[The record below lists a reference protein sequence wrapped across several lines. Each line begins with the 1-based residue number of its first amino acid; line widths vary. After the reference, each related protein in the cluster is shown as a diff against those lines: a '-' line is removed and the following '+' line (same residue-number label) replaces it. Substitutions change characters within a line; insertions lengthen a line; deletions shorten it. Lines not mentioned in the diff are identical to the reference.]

1 MPGGR
6 PLKEDGD
13 IAPQINDRHPEVL
26 GIQNPAYR
34 PAAFF
39 IKKEVMGKNGKNRY
53 REEEEEPGRLD
64 RLRMKVKEMIRF
76 LSYDIWRSNPET
88 LSNKKNILYNAI
100 KIVML
105 TVRNVQELNIAAS
118 SRSLTYRTLL
128 SIVPLLAVIFAI
140 ARGFGIENIMESSIF
155 NLMTGEEANT
165 TGIVTKSIV
174 PSDTAVVGMDMIEGG
189 NNAGQGDPSLS
200 GADQIAF
207 QKDTTAGGRTREFLD
222 LLFQLI
228 DNSLEE
234 AKGGG
239 IFAGVGILLFL
250 YTILLLFNDI
260 EYNLNKI
267 WQVSKGRNIGRKVTD
282 YSAMVL
288 LIPIFFILVNAL
300 NILSYPQSN
309 TLKIIYILYPFIPRL
324 LNIIP
329 FVVMILIFT
338 SVYKFLPNVKVKF
351 QNALLAGIL
360 AGVAFQFF
368 QMLYLSGQ
376 LWITRYNAIY
386 GTFAAIPLMLLWIQL
401 SWFITL
407 IGAEVSYAAQ
417 NVRKFSFEKETKNI
431 SRRYRDFFTLMIAS
445 VIIRRF
451 ADELP
456 PYTADQLSEK
466 CKVPSRLTNDILD
479 VLIEVNIISATPT
492 SEDELVM
499 AFQPA
504 VDINL
509 ISVNYLMAKLDEKGS
524 EDFMIDIKGE
534 FYEHWKVLV
543 NTRLCMYENNSNLL
557 LKDL

>member
-1 MPGGR
+1 
-6 PLKEDGD
+6 
-13 IAPQINDRHPEVL
+13 
-26 GIQNPAYR
+26 
-34 PAAFF
+34 
-39 IKKEVMGKNGKNRY
+39 MGKNGKNRY
-53 REEEEEPGRLD
+53 RYEEEEPGRLD
-64 RLRMKVKEMIRF
+64 RLRIKVKEVIKF

-155 NLMTGEEANT
+155 NLMTGEEVDT
-165 TGIVTKSIV
+165 TRVVTEAVV
-174 PSDTAVVGMDMIEGG
+174 PPDTALVSMDVWSAE
-189 NNAGQGDPSLS
+189 NS
-200 GADQIAF
+200 GRIAPA
-207 QKDTTAGGRTREFLD
+207 TAGERGAQFQEEATAEGRTREFLD
-222 LLFQLI
+222 MLFQLI

-239 IFAGVGILLFL
+239 VFAGVGILLFL

-260 EYNLNKI
+260 ENNLNKI
-267 WQVSKGRNIGRKVTD
+267 WQVSKGRSIGRKVTD
-282 YSAMVL
+282 YTAMVL
-288 LIPIFFILVNAL
+288 FIPIFFILVNAL
-300 NILSYPQSN
+300 NILSYPQNN

-351 QNALLAGIL
+351 QHALLAGVL

-417 NVRKFSFEKETKNI
+417 NVRKFSFEKETRNI

-466 CKVPSRLTNDILD
+466 CKVPSRLTHDILD
-479 VLIEVNIISATPT
+479 VLMEVNIISTTPIP
-492 SEDELVM
+492 EDELVM

-504 VDINL
+504 VD
-509 ISVNYLMAKLDEKGS
+509 
-524 EDFMIDIKGE
+524 
-534 FYEHWKVLV
+534 
-543 NTRLCMYENNSNLL
+543 
-557 LKDL
+557 

>member
-1 MPGGR
+1 
-6 PLKEDGD
+6 
-13 IAPQINDRHPEVL
+13 
-26 GIQNPAYR
+26 
-34 PAAFF
+34 
-39 IKKEVMGKNGKNRY
+39 MGKNGKNRY

-165 TGIVTKSIV
+165 TGIVTKAVVPV
-174 PSDTAVVGMDMIEGG
+174 PSDTAVVGMDMIEGA
-189 NNAGQGDPSLS
+189 NNTGQGDLSLT
-200 GADQIAF
+200 GTDQIEF
-207 QKDTTAGGRTREFLD
+207 QEDATAGGRTREFLD

-260 EYNLNKI
+260 ENNLNKI
-267 WQVSKGRNIGRKVTD
+267 WQVSKGRSIGRKVTD

-466 CKVPSRLTNDILD
+466 CKVPSRLTHDILD
-479 VLIEVNIISATPT
+479 VLMEVNIISATPT

-524 EDFMIDIKGE
+524 EDFMIDMEGE
-534 FYEHWKVLV
+534 FHEHWKVLV
-543 NTRLCMYENNSNLL
+543 DTRLCMYENNSNLL

>member
-1 MPGGR
+1 
-6 PLKEDGD
+6 
-13 IAPQINDRHPEVL
+13 
-26 GIQNPAYR
+26 
-34 PAAFF
+34 
-39 IKKEVMGKNGKNRY
+39 MGKNGKNRY
-53 REEEEEPGRLD
+53 RYEEEEPGRLD
-64 RLRMKVKEMIRF
+64 RLRIKVKEVIKF

-155 NLMTGEEANT
+155 NLMTGEEVDT
-165 TGIVTKSIV
+165 TRVVTEAVV
-174 PSDTAVVGMDMIEGG
+174 PPDTALVSMDVWSAE
-189 NNAGQGDPSLS
+189 NS
-200 GADQIAF
+200 GRIAPA
-207 QKDTTAGGRTREFLD
+207 TAGERGAQFQEEATAEGRTREFLD
-222 LLFQLI
+222 MLFQLI

-239 IFAGVGILLFL
+239 VFAGVGILLFL

-260 EYNLNKI
+260 ENNLNKI
-267 WQVSKGRNIGRKVTD
+267 WQVSKGRSIGRKVTD
-282 YSAMVL
+282 YTAMVL
-288 LIPIFFILVNAL
+288 FIPIFFILVNAL
-300 NILSYPQSN
+300 NILSYPQNN

-351 QNALLAGIL
+351 QHALLAGVL

-417 NVRKFSFEKETKNI
+417 NVRKFSFEKETRNI

-466 CKVPSRLTNDILD
+466 CKVPSRLTHDILD
-479 VLIEVNIISATPT
+479 VLMEVNIISTTPIP
-492 SEDELVM
+492 EDELVM

-524 EDFMIDIKGE
+524 EDFMIDMEGE
-534 FYEHWKVLV
+534 FHEHWKVLV
-543 NTRLCMYENNSNLL
+543 NTRLCMYENNSDLL

>member
-1 MPGGR
+1 
-6 PLKEDGD
+6 
-13 IAPQINDRHPEVL
+13 
-26 GIQNPAYR
+26 
-34 PAAFF
+34 
-39 IKKEVMGKNGKNRY
+39 MGKNGKNRY

-64 RLRMKVKEMIRF
+64 RLRMKVKEIIRF

-165 TGIVTKSIV
+165 TGVVTEAV
-174 PSDTAVVGMDMIEGG
+174 APSDTAFFGMNVTEGG
-189 NNAGQGDPSLS
+189 DNTGSGDASL
-200 GADQIAF
+200 GGHDQIQF
-207 QKDTTAGGRTREFLD
+207 QEEATAGGRTREFLD

-239 IFAGVGILLFL
+239 VFAGVGILLFL

-260 EYNLNKI
+260 ENNLNKI
-267 WQVSKGRNIGRKVTD
+267 WQVSKGRSIGRKVTD

-300 NILSYPQSN
+300 NILSYPQNN

-329 FVVMILIFT
+329 FVVMIVIFT
-338 SVYKFLPNVKVKF
+338 SVYKFLPNVKVKL

-360 AGVAFQFF
+360 AGIAFQFF

-417 NVRKFSFEKETKNI
+417 NVRKFSFEKETRNI

-445 VIIRRF
+445 VITRRF

-466 CKVPSRLTNDILD
+466 CKVPSRLTHDILD
-479 VLIEVNIISATPT
+479 VLTEVNIISPTPT
-492 SEDELVM
+492 PEDELVM

-524 EDFMIDIKGE
+524 EDFMIDMEGE
-534 FYEHWKVLV
+534 FHEHWKVLV
-543 NTRLCMYENNSNLL
+543 NTRLCMYENNSDLL

>member
-1 MPGGR
+1 
-6 PLKEDGD
+6 
-13 IAPQINDRHPEVL
+13 
-26 GIQNPAYR
+26 
-34 PAAFF
+34 
-39 IKKEVMGKNGKNRY
+39 MGKNGKNRY
-53 REEEEEPGRLD
+53 RDEEEEPGRLD
-64 RLRMKVKEMIRF
+64 RLRIKVKEVIKF

-155 NLMTGEEANT
+155 NLMTGEEVDT
-165 TGIVTKSIV
+165 TRVVTEAVV
-174 PSDTAVVGMDMIEGG
+174 PPDTALIGMDVWSAE
-189 NNAGQGDPSLS
+189 NS
-200 GADQIAF
+200 GRIAPA
-207 QKDTTAGGRTREFLD
+207 TAGERDMQFQEVATAEGRTREFLD
-222 LLFQLI
+222 MLFQLI

-239 IFAGVGILLFL
+239 VFAGVGILLFL

-260 EYNLNKI
+260 ENNLNKI
-267 WQVSKGRNIGRKVTD
+267 WQVSKGRSIGRKVTD
-282 YSAMVL
+282 YTAMVL
-288 LIPIFFILVNAL
+288 FIPIFFILVNAL
-300 NILSYPQSN
+300 NILSYPQNN

-360 AGVAFQFF
+360 AGLAFQFF

-466 CKVPSRLTNDILD
+466 CKVPSRLTHDILD
-479 VLIEVNIISATPT
+479 VLMEVNIISTTPIP
-492 SEDELVM
+492 EDELVM

-524 EDFMIDIKGE
+524 EDFMIDTKGE
-534 FYEHWKVLV
+534 FHEHWKVLV
-543 NTRLCMYENNSNLL
+543 NTRLCMYDNNKDLL